1 MQFNQRPAPTPVH
14 DNTNTYWQHLDQEIA
29 YLRRR
34 SRRQFLMTTG
44 SFLGGTALVMGGAA
58 LFNHLRF
65 PSLGK
70 NANCTN
76 STVAALSENAL
87 MVGQE
92 QAPTVLKVC
101 QLNKSINFFPFYVAQ
116 QQGFLAAQGLTIP
129 NPPLLQVGTKVVSA
143 LESGDY
149 DIGNGVITDAFT
161 WARTN
166 SSARLL
172 GAFMNG
178 YVVDVVVSNQFE
190 QQMQVSATS
199 SLATKVN
206 ALRGKTIGITGPNTG
221 TQALLIYLFRQ
232 QGLDASK
239 DITQV
244 SLGSN
249 NKAALAALKAGQ
261 VDALSFFSPIGQTAE
276 AQGIGD
282 IFISPVR
289 GDVPGLRGDVHGVF
303 YARQSVINAKSQ
315 AIVAYI
321 RAINQAEGFIQSN
334 SAKAKVLLNSYLGL
348 GQSISD
354 AVYAATATD
363 IARSPQISQ
372 AAYNVAG
379 QFHVQAGLVSLIPSY
394 NRLVATSTIDSA
406 LGLSAAPCP

>member
-1 MQFNQRPAPTPVH
+1 MQFNQRPAPTPVP

-44 SFLGGTALVMGGAA
+44 SFLGGAALVVGGAA
-58 LFNHLRF
+58 LFGHLRL
-65 PSLGK
+65 PGK
-70 NANCTN
+70 NVNCVN
-76 STVAALSENAL
+76 STTAALAENAL

-116 QQGFLAAQGLTIP
+116 QQGFFKAQGLTIP
-129 NPPLLQVGTKVVSA
+129 NPSLLQVGTKVVSA

-149 DIGNGVITDAFT
+149 DVGNGVITDAFT

-178 YVVDVVVSNQFE
+178 YVVDIVVSTQFE

-249 NKAALAALKAGQ
+249 NKAALAALESGQ

-303 YARQSVINAKSQ
+303 YARQSVISAKPQ
-315 AIVAYI
+315 AIAAYI
-321 RAINQAEGFIQSN
+321 RAIQQAEVFIQSN
-334 SAKAKVLLNSYLGL
+334 SAEAKVLLNSYLGL

-363 IARSPQISQ
+363 IARSPQITQ
-372 AAYNVAG
+372 TAYNIAG
-379 QFHVQAGLVSLIPSY
+379 QFHVQAGLVSLVPSY
-394 NRLVATSTIDSA
+394 NRLVATSIVDSA
-406 LGLSAAPCP
+406 LGLSATPCP

>member
-1 MQFNQRPAPTPVH
+1 MQYNQRPAPTPVP

-29 YLRRR
+29 YLKRR
-34 SRRQFLMTTG
+34 SRRQFLMTAG
-44 SFLGGTALVMGGAA
+44 GFIGGTAVVMGGAA
-58 LFNHLRF
+58 LLSHGL
-65 PSLGK
+65 PLSLK
-70 NANCTN
+70 RANCTS
-76 STVAALSENAL
+76 STVASLSENAL
-87 MVGQE
+87 MAAQT
-92 QAPTVLKVC
+92 PTVLKVC

-116 QQGFLAAQGLTIP
+116 QQGFFTAQGLTIP

-161 WARTN
+161 WARTS

-178 YVVDVVVSNQFE
+178 YVVDIVASNQFE

-199 SLATKVN
+199 SLAAKVN

-276 AQGIGD
+276 AEGIGD

-321 RAINQAEGFIQSN
+321 RAINQAEAFIQGN
-334 SAKAKVLLNSYLGL
+334 AAQAKVLLNSYLGL

-363 IARSPQISQ
+363 IAKSPQISQ
-372 AAYNVAG
+372 AAYNIAG

-394 NRLVATSTIDSA
+394 NKLVATSTIDSA